1 MLTERQG
8 FPENNG
14 PAFGVAR
21 VFRHKP
27 IQKTALGTAFETA
40 ELIFHIA
47 IRNLRKSHSNAVL
60 GLVMTILQS
69 LLLVLIMYA
78 TFSLLG
84 LRRVAVRG
92 DFMLYVMSGVFMFM
106 THIKTIGAVA
116 AAEGPTSPMMMHAP
130 MNPIISICGAALS
143 TLYQQVLSA
152 SVILFAYHSL
162 WNPVTI
168 DEPVGMVGMLL
179 LAWYCGIGIGMIF
192 MAATPW
198 QPETVSIIRT
208 IYQRANIIAS
218 GKMVL
223 ANTTS
228 PRLRGLFDWNPL
240 FHVIDQARGFIF
252 LNYTP
257 RYTSIE
263 YALMFGTACLMIG
276 LMAEFF
282 TRQYASASWGARR

>member
-1 MLTERQG
+1 
-8 FPENNG
+8 
-14 PAFGVAR
+14 

-162 WNPVTI
+162 WNPITI

>member
-1 MLTERQG
+1 VTH
-8 FPENNG
+8 
-14 PAFGVAR
+14 

-27 IQKTALGTAFETA
+27 IQKTPLGMTFETL

-47 IRNLRKSHSNAVL
+47 IRNLRKSHSNAAL

-69 LLLVLIMYA
+69 LLLVLIMYF
-78 TFSLLG
+78 TFELLG
-84 LRRVAVRG
+84 LRRIAVRG

-116 AAEGPTSPMMMHAP
+116 SAEGPTSSMMMHAP

-152 SVILFAYHSL
+152 AVILFAYHAL
-162 WNPVTI
+162 WNPITI
-168 DEPVGMVGMLL
+168 DQPVGMVGMLL
-179 LAWYCGIGIGMIF
+179 VSWFCGIGIGMIF

-198 QPETVSIIRT
+198 QPDTVRLVRM

-218 GKMVL
+218 GKMIL
-223 ANTTS
+223 ANNTS
-228 PRLRGLFDWNPL
+228 PKLRGFFDWNPL
-240 FHVIDQARGFIF
+240 FHTIDQARGFIF

-263 YALMFGTACLMIG
+263 YAVGFGMACLMIG

>member
-1 MLTERQG
+1 M
-8 FPENNG
+8 
-14 PAFGVAR
+14 
-21 VFRHKP
+21 FRHKP
-27 IQKTALGTAFETA
+27 IQKTPLGMAFETL

-60 GLVMTILQS
+60 GMVMAILQS
-69 LLLVLIMYA
+69 LLLVLIMYV

-116 AAEGPTSPMMMHAP
+116 SAEGPTSPMMMHAP

-152 SVILFAYHSL
+152 SVILFAYHAL
-162 WNPVTI
+162 WKPITI
-168 DEPVGMVGMLL
+168 DQPVGMVGMLL
-179 LAWYCGIGIGMIF
+179 VAWFCGIGIGMIF

-208 IYQRANIIAS
+208 IYQRANFIAS
-218 GKMVL
+218 GKMLL
-223 ANTTS
+223 ANNVR
-228 PRLRGLFDWNPL
+228 PDLRALFDWNPL
-240 FHVIDQARGFIF
+240 FHTIDQTRGFVF

-263 YALMFGTACLMIG
+263 YAVTFGLACLMIG